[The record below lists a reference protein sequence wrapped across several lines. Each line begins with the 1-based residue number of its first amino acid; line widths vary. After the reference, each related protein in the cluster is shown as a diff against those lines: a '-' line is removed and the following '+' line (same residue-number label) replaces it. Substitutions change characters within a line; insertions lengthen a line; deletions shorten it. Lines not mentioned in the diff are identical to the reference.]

1 MREFEVYIYTKSG
14 KKYGSAAFQAESQL
28 DAMHKAGSLVPSE
41 EVIVKMIIKPVVYEV
56 A

>member
-14 KKYGSAAFQAESQL
+14 TKYGSAAFQAESQL
-28 DAMHKAGSLVPSE
+28 DAMHKAGALVPKN
-41 EVIVKMIIKPVVYEV
+41 EVIVKMIIKPIVNEV